1 MSAADPFVERIVA
14 SLLPLGHVHAR
25 RMFGGWGIF
34 HEATRFAI
42 VASGRLYLKA
52 DGETEARFTA
62 AGLEPFTYLRQGR
75 LVALS
80 YREAPPE
87 SLDDPVVLRDWVRLA
102 LKAAARVPRRK
113 ARRRRP
119 WPNSLP

>member
-14 SLLPLGHVHAR
+14 SLLPLGHVQAR

-34 HEATRFAI
+34 HEATMFAI
-42 VASGRLYLKA
+42 VAGGRLYLKA
-52 DGETEARFTA
+52 DGKTEARFTS
-62 AGLEPFTYLRQGR
+62 AGLAPFTYLRQGR

-80 YREAPPE
+80 YREAPPQ
-87 SLDDPVVLRDWVRLA
+87 SLNDPAVLRDWARLA
-102 LKAAARVPRRK
+102 LEAAARMPRRK
-113 ARRRRP
+113 ARRRP

>member
-1 MSAADPFVERIVA
+1 
-14 SLLPLGHVHAR
+14 
-25 RMFGGWGIF
+25 MFGSWGIF
-34 HEATRFAI
+34 HEGTMFAI

-62 AGLEPFTYLRQGR
+62 AGLAPFTYQRQGR

-87 SLDDPVVLRDWVRLA
+87 ALDDPAVLRDWARLA
-102 LKAAARVPRRK
+102 LEAAARVPRRK
-113 ARRRRP
+113 ARRRR